1 MLLCDGCSAFNLPFT
16 SCSLWSTCRERDN
29 SQCKKCIHH
38 NATCQALAVLIAT
51 GRGCMRNTPSTQ
63 LLSAPT
69 NLPTSAARIQTC
81 KVLSNQAFIQ
91 DNTQG
96 TFLNSLPLF
105 VPLKGLVGPC
115 CNFGTRYPSW
125 EQISLLTMV
134 PLKTSNVPF
143 PPALTYAHSE
153 TKRAPRSQAS
163 PRGGTTRGRCCCI
176 A

>member
-1 MLLCDGCSAFNLPFT
+1 MLLCEGCSAFNLPFS
-16 SCSLWSTCRERDN
+16 SCNLWSTCRERGY

-38 NATCQALAVLIAT
+38 NTTCQALAVLIAT
-51 GRGCMRNTPSTQ
+51 GRGCVRNTPS
-63 LLSAPT
+63 T
-69 NLPTSAARIQTC
+69 NLPTSAARVQTC
-81 KVLSNQAFIQ
+81 KVLSNQALIQ

-105 VPLKGLVGPC
+105 APLKGLVGPC

-125 EQISLLTMV
+125 KQISLLTMV
-134 PLKTSNVPF
+134 PIKTSNVPF
-143 PPALTYAHSE
+143 PLAHSE